1 MSENVAQNSE
11 NSARRSYGRPFQ
23 KGQSGNPGG
32 RPKNAVLRA
41 MLEPHRRRM
50 VATLLQLMRSADK
63 DGTRLEAVKVM
74 LAYLDGKPDAIGP
87 NDLSTDELLAILLR
101 RKEQERHEQRSS

>member
-1 MSENVAQNSE
+1 MSEQATHNTGSSKGLANL
-11 NSARRSYGRPFQ
+11 RPWV

-41 MLEPHRRRM
+41 MLEPHRRKM
-50 VATLLQLMRSADK
+50 VATLLQLMRHADK

-101 RKEQERHEQRSS
+101 RKEQEKHEQRSS

>member
-1 MSENVAQNSE
+1 MSENIAHNSAD
-11 NSARRSYGRPFQ
+11 SARRAPGRPFQ
-23 KGQSGNPGG
+23 KGVSGNPGG
-32 RPKNAVLRA
+32 RPKSAVLRA
-41 MLEPHRRRM
+41 LLEPHRRKM
-50 VATLLQLMRSADK
+50 VATLLQLMRHADK

-101 RKEQERHEQRSS
+101 RKEQEKHE